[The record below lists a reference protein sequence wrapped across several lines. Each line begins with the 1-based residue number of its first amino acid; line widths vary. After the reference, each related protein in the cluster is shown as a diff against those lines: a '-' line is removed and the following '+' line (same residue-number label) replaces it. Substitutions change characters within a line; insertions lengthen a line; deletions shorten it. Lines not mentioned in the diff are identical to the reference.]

1 LLAPIAVSP
10 VICAPHGQSHRERRG
25 ASDSRNHTPP
35 KADETENASMRN
47 AIFSILAIVA
57 IALGITA
64 TGAMAKNTYLFPPCN
79 CNDGN
84 G

>member
-1 LLAPIAVSP
+1 
-10 VICAPHGQSHRERRG
+10 
-25 ASDSRNHTPP
+25 
-35 KADETENASMRN
+35 MRN